1 MAMGDILRHSFWIS
15 WKDLV
20 DLWRNRMALV
30 MLILMPLFMMV
41 MVGYIFPDE
50 SSLEGSPIGLANNDE
65 GPYGAVFAQQLSLIA
80 EQTGMME
87 LKNRSGF
94 EDIKDGILEGELY
107 GGVII
112 PTDFSTR
119 ASDNGTQAP
128 IEIVTDQSNP
138 QMSLTLE
145 AVLAQVVEELGK
157 QNAIQEVSRI
167 DPNIDIVEASIIVEP
182 YTVERKGLV
191 PGSPSYFD
199 FIAPGIMAMTVMMS
213 VMTGLPHAISYEK
226 EFGTLDGMMVSPI
239 NRMAIILGKT
249 LAQTARGLIQGLL
262 ILALAILIFG
272 VTIQGNF
279 ALVLLLLILGVFS
292 FVGLGIVI
300 TSFAKDEQTATMV
313 MMTLMFPMMFLSGV
327 FFPLQQMPE
336 FMQYIAWALPLTY
349 ATSALRK
356 VMVLGA
362 DVTTISTEVIILLLF
377 GAVLLAI
384 AVPLFKRAMKM

>member
-1 MAMGDILRHSFWIS
+1 MGLGDVLRHSFWIS

-50 SSLEGSPIGLANNDE
+50 SSLEGSPIGLANIDD
-65 GPYGAVFAQQLSLIA
+65 GPYGAEFAQQLSIIA

-87 LKNRSGF
+87 LKDRDSF
-94 EDIKDGILEGELY
+94 DDIKDGILEGELY

-112 PTDFSTR
+112 PSDFS
-119 ASDNGTQAP
+119 AKVLDNDTQAV
-128 IEIVTDQSNP
+128 IELVTDQSNP
-138 QMSLTLE
+138 QMSLSLGG
-145 AVLAQVVEELGK
+145 VLAKVIEEIGT
-157 QNAIQEVSRI
+157 QNATHEVSRRI
-167 DPNIDIVEASIIVEP
+167 PVDMVEASIIVEP
-182 YTVERKGLV
+182 YSVENRGLV
-191 PGSPSYFD
+191 PGNPSYFD

-239 NRMAIILGKT
+239 SRMAIILGKT

-262 ILALAILIFG
+262 ILGLAILLFG

-279 ALVLLLLILGVFS
+279 ILLLFLLILGVFS

-300 TSFAKDEQTATMV
+300 TSFAKDEQTASMV

-327 FFPLQQMPE
+327 FFPIQQMPD
-336 FMQYIAWALPLTY
+336 FMQMIAWSLPLTY
-349 ATSALRK
+349 ATSAMRK

-362 DVTTISTEVIILLLF
+362 DVTAISTEIIILLVF

-384 AVPLFKRAMKM
+384 AVPMFKRAMKR

>member
-1 MAMGDILRHSFWIS
+1 VGLGDVLRHSFWIS

-50 SSLEGSPIGLANNDE
+50 STLEGSPIGLANIDD
-65 GPYGAVFAQQLSLIA
+65 GPYGAEFAQQLSLIA

-87 LKNRSGF
+87 IDDRDGF
-94 EDIKDGILEGELY
+94 DDIKDGILEGDLF
-107 GGVII
+107 GGVVI
-112 PTDFSTR
+112 PSDFSAKVLANDTK
-119 ASDNGTQAP
+119 AV
-128 IEIVTDQSNP
+128 IELVTDQSNP
-138 QMSLTLE
+138 QMSLSLE
-145 AVLAQVVEELGK
+145 GVLSQVIEEIGT
-157 QNAIQEVSRI
+157 QNATQEVSRRI
-167 DPNIDIVEASIIVEP
+167 PVDMVEASIIVEP
-182 YTVERKGLV
+182 YSVESKGLV
-191 PGSPSYFD
+191 PGNPSYFD

-239 NRMAIILGKT
+239 SRMAIILGKT

-262 ILALAILIFG
+262 ILGLAVLLFG

-279 ALVLLLLILGVFS
+279 FLLLLLLILGVFS

-300 TSFAKDEQTATMV
+300 TSFAKDEQTASMV

-327 FFPLQQMPE
+327 FFPIQQMPD
-336 FMQYIAWALPLTY
+336 FMQMIAWSLPLTY
-349 ATSALRK
+349 ATSAMRK

-362 DVTTISTEVIILLLF
+362 DVTTISTEIIILLVF
-377 GAVLLAI
+377 GAVLLGI
-384 AVPLFKRAMKM
+384 AVPMFKKAMKR

>member
-1 MAMGDILRHSFWIS
+1 MGIGDVLRHSFWIS

-20 DLWRNRMALV
+20 DLWRNRMAIV

-41 MVGYIFPDE
+41 MVGFIFPDE
-50 SSLEGSPIGLANNDE
+50 SSIEGSPIGLANNDD
-65 GPYGAVFAQQLSLIA
+65 GPLGAVFAQQLTLVA

-87 LKNRSGF
+87 LDDRQGF
-94 EDIKDGILEGELY
+94 EDIKNGILEGELY

-112 PTDFSTR
+112 PSDFS
-119 ASDNGTQAP
+119 AQVLDNNSQAV
-128 IEIVTDQSNP
+128 IELVTDQSNP

-145 AVLAQVVEELGK
+145 AVLAQVVEELGR
-157 QNAIQEVSRI
+157 QNATVMVSLGLNK
-167 DPNIDIVEASIIVEP
+167 PLGEALSIVRP
-182 YTVERKGLV
+182 YVIESRGLV
-191 PGSPSYFD
+191 AGNPSYFD

-226 EFGTLDGMMVSPI
+226 EFGTLDGMMVAPI
-239 NRMAIILGKT
+239 NRVAIILGKT
-249 LAQTARGLIQGLL
+249 LAQTAMGLIQGLL
-262 ILALAILIFG
+262 VLALAIAIFG

-279 ALVLLLLILGVFS
+279 FLVLLLLILGVFS

-300 TSFAKDEQTATMV
+300 TSFAKDEQTASMV
-313 MMTLMFPMMFLSGV
+313 LMTLMFPMMFLSGV
-327 FFPLQQMPE
+327 FFPIQQMPE
-336 FMQYIAWALPLTY
+336 FMQIIAWSLPLTY

-362 DVTTISTEVIILLLF
+362 DVSSIGTEILVLLVF

-384 AVPLFKRAMKM
+384 AVPLFKKAMKS

>member
-1 MAMGDILRHSFWIS
+1 MGIGDVLRHSFWIS

-41 MVGYIFPDE
+41 MVGFIFPDE
-50 SSLEGSPIGLANNDE
+50 STLEGSPIGLANNDE
-65 GPYGAVFAQQLSLIA
+65 GPLGAEFAMQLAFIA
-80 EQTGMME
+80 DESGMME
-87 LKNRSGF
+87 LKDREGF
-94 EDIKDGILEGELY
+94 DDIKDGILEGELY

-112 PTDFSTR
+112 PPDFSAR
-119 ASDNGTQAP
+119 VSDINTQGM
-128 IEIVTDQSNP
+128 IEIVIDDSNP

-145 AVLAQVVEELGK
+145 GVLSQVIDGMGSQKATQDVSDM
-157 QNAIQEVSRI
+157 NATLTLDQAFT
-167 DPNIDIVEASIIVEP
+167 IVKP
-182 YTVERKGLV
+182 YTVESKGLV
-191 PGSPSYFD
+191 AGDPSYFD

-226 EFGTLDGMMVSPI
+226 EFGTLDGMMVAPI
-239 NRMAIILGKT
+239 SRLSIILGKT
-249 LAQTARGLIQGLL
+249 LAQTARGLVQGLL

-272 VTIQGNF
+272 VTVQGNF
-279 ALVLLLLILGVFS
+279 FLLLFLLILGVTS

-300 TSFAKDEQTATMV
+300 TSFAKDEQTASMV

-327 FFPLQQMPE
+327 FFPIQQMPE
-336 FMQYIAWALPLTY
+336 FMQYIAWGLPLTY

-362 DVTTISTEVIILLLF
+362 DVSAIS
-377 GAVLLAI
+377 
-384 AVPLFKRAMKM
+384 